1 MTSRRF
7 PPDVYSGTETV
18 FQSLYREARERH
30 EVRLVV
36 GWSSGR
42 DRIPPEAIGVRLRG
56 MSKPKQWLSMARA
69 IRAEVKR
76 WQPDVVLSN
85 NLDLPPT
92 GVPSVCVVHD
102 LHFGEAPPDE
112 PRTGALGQWFK
123 KAGYGTGSRLFRRIV
138 TVSQSS
144 AKALTD
150 SGVDPGRITVIR
162 NGVDVDRF
170 TVQPPA
176 SEGDAVRF
184 VCPSRI
190 LPPKAQH
197 VAIDA
202 IARLPGIYKRRATLD
217 VVGACVDGVY
227 LDQIR
232 VQAYNQPVRFS
243 VDVPDMS
250 HHLQAADVVVLPTIM
265 AEGFGLT
272 ATEAMACGKPVIWS
286 EQPGIRE
293 ATGGIGIAVPPGDV
307 DALRAAMRRLMDSP
321 EERSALGRAGRD
333 FVEQNPDWSGVW
345 SQYERVLVTAAQ

>member
-123 KAGYGTGSRLFRRIV
+123 KAGYGTGR
-138 TVSQSS
+138 
-144 AKALTD
+144 
-150 SGVDPGRITVIR
+150 
-162 NGVDVDRF
+162 
-170 TVQPPA
+170 
-176 SEGDAVRF
+176 
-184 VCPSRI
+184 
-190 LPPKAQH
+190 
-197 VAIDA
+197 
-202 IARLPGIYKRRATLD
+202 
-217 VVGACVDGVY
+217 
-227 LDQIR
+227 
-232 VQAYNQPVRFS
+232 
-243 VDVPDMS
+243 
-250 HHLQAADVVVLPTIM
+250 
-265 AEGFGLT
+265 
-272 ATEAMACGKPVIWS
+272 
-286 EQPGIRE
+286 
-293 ATGGIGIAVPPGDV
+293 
-307 DALRAAMRRLMDSP
+307 
-321 EERSALGRAGRD
+321 
-333 FVEQNPDWSGVW
+333 
-345 SQYERVLVTAAQ
+345 